1 MKTLSLKN
9 NSIHHLLLFQ
19 VITMVLLTSCD
30 SFVEVDLPKS
40 QLTTVSV
47 FDNYSTANAALSDI
61 YSKMR
66 EQGLL
71 SGSASGVSNL
81 LGNYADELYCLA
93 SPGDPTLPFYTNALL
108 PANSTITDSWNL
120 SYNQIYAANAVMEG
134 VESSN
139 KLTVKEKEQLRGEA
153 LFIRAIVHFYLSN
166 LYGDI
171 PYIVSTDRNINNE
184 ASKIPVKDIYRNII
198 ADLENAVN
206 LLPQDYINAERVRP
220 NQFAAKAFL
229 ARVYLYNES
238 WAEASNTASAVLNA
252 INLYAIEDNVS
263 LVFLKDSKET
273 IWQFQSSVAG
283 KNTDEASIFIFSSGP
298 PPFVALTNNLIES
311 FDLKDLRKV
320 NWTKALTDG
329 NDTWYHAYK
338 YKEFENTAASMEYS
352 IIFRLAEQ
360 YLIRAE
366 ARAHQGDL
374 IGAKEDLNR
383 IRKRAGLL
391 DTDAVSAQQLVDA
404 VLSERRWE
412 LFTEFG
418 HRFFDLKRSGQI
430 DNVLDPVKTGWNSTD
445 VLFPLPENEL
455 SINPNIRPQNSGY

>member
-1 MKTLSLKN
+1 
-9 NSIHHLLLFQ
+9 
-19 VITMVLLTSCD
+19 MVLLTSCD

-71 SGSASGVSNL
+71 SGSASGVSNM

-93 SPGDPTLPFYTNALL
+93 SPGDPTIPFYTNALL

-134 VESSN
+134 VESSH
-139 KLTVKEKEQLRGEA
+139 KLTIKEKELLRGEA
-153 LFIRAIVHFYLSN
+153 LFIRAIVHFHLSN

-184 ASKIPVKDIYRNII
+184 ASKIPVKDIYNNII
-198 ADLENAVN
+198 VDLENAAA
-206 LLPQDYINAERVRP
+206 LLPKDYINIERVRP
-220 NQFAAKAFL
+220 NQFVAKALL

-238 WAEASNTASAVLNA
+238 WAEASNAASAVLNA
-252 INLYAIEDNVS
+252 LNLYAIEDNVS

-273 IWQFQSSVAG
+273 IWQFQPSVAG

-298 PPFVALTNNLIES
+298 PPYVALTNNLIES
-311 FDLKDLRKV
+311 FDKSDLRKV
-320 NWTKALTDG
+320 NWTKAVRDG
-329 NDTWYHAYK
+329 TDTWYHAYK
-338 YKEFENTAASMEYS
+338 YKEFENTATSMEYS
-352 IIFRLAEQ
+352 VIFRLAEQ

-391 DTDAVSAQQLVDA
+391 DTDAVSAQQLVNA

>member
-9 NSIHHLLLFQ
+9 ISKHYLLLFQ
-19 VITMVLLTSCD
+19 VIAMVLLTSCD

-71 SGSASGVSNL
+71 SGSTSGASNL

-93 SPGDPTLPFYTNALL
+93 SPGDPTLPFYTNVLL
-108 PANSTITDSWNL
+108 PANSTITDYWNL

-134 VESSN
+134 VELSN
-139 KLTVKEKEQLRGEA
+139 KLTVKEKEQLKGEA
-153 LFIRAIVHFYLSN
+153 LFIRAIVHFYLAN
-166 LYGDI
+166 LYGEI
-171 PYIVSTDRNINNE
+171 PYIVSTDRKINNE

-198 ADLENAVN
+198 ADLENSAV
-206 LLPQDYINAERVRP
+206 LLPQNYLNAEWVRP
-220 NQFAAKAFL
+220 NQFVAKALL
-229 ARVYLYNES
+229 ARVYLYNQS
-238 WAEASNTASAVLNA
+238 WAEASNAASAVLNA
-252 INLYAIEDNVS
+252 SNLYTIEDNVS

-311 FDLKDLRKV
+311 FDQNDLRKA
-320 NWTKALTDG
+320 NWTKALSDG
-329 NDTWYHAYK
+329 TDTWYHAYK

-391 DTDAVSAQQLVDA
+391 DTDAVSAQQIVDA
-404 VLSERRWE
+404 VLRERRWE

-445 VLFPLPENEL
+445 VLFPLPQNEL

>member
-1 MKTLSLKN
+1 MKTLSLKIN
-9 NSIHHLLLFQ
+9 PIYHLLLFQ

-71 SGSASGVSNL
+71 SGSASGVSNM

-93 SPGDPTLPFYTNALL
+93 SPGDPTIPFYTNALL

-134 VESSN
+134 VESSH
-139 KLTVKEKEQLRGEA
+139 KLTIKEKELLRGEA

-198 ADLENAVN
+198 ADLENAAA
-206 LLPQDYINAERVRP
+206 LLPHDYKNAERVRP
-220 NQFAAKAFL
+220 NQFVAKALL

-238 WAEASNTASAVLNA
+238 WAEASNAASAVLNA
-252 INLYAIEDNVS
+252 INLYAIEDNAS
-263 LVFLKDSKET
+263 LAFLKDSKET
-273 IWQFQSSVAG
+273 IWQFQPSVAG

-311 FDLKDLRKV
+311 FDNNDLRKA
-320 NWTKALTDG
+320 NWTKAVSDG
-329 NDTWYHAYK
+329 TDTWYHAYK
-338 YKEFENTAASMEYS
+338 YKEFENTATSMEYS
-352 IIFRLAEQ
+352 VIFRLAEQ

-404 VLSERRWE
+404 ILSERRWE

-430 DNVLDPVKTGWNSTD
+430 DTVLDPLKNGWNSTD
-445 VLFPLPENEL
+445 VLFPLPESEL